1 MSDAMLGFLILL
13 SPVYVTILMWPRLRR
28 LVFAPV
34 RATLRFLA
42 AMVGVAGIML
52 ADDDVRRVLLAT
64 AAPRERE
71 PARGRHVARERIEP
85 AYLDTAPDDVPA
97 PVPTVT
103 GIEPYTPEWYDV
115 IYDLQ
120 D

>member
-1 MSDAMLGFLILL
+1 MSDTLLGALILF
-13 SPVYVTILMWPRLRR
+13 SPVYVTVLMWPRLRR
-28 LVFAPV
+28 LVFGPV
-34 RATLRFLA
+34 FRGGRLA
-42 AMVGVAGIML
+42 AAML
-52 ADDDVRRVLLAT
+52 AVAFAMLASEDKRRVILDGAVH
-64 AAPRERE
+64 PE
-71 PARGRHVARERIEP
+71 PTGRHVKREP
-85 AYLDTAPDDVPA
+85 AYLDTAPDNVPA